1 MRKYLLNG
9 SVLGAVFG
17 AWSVIQ
23 STRRGPRN
31 RLLLLVW
38 LSWALSLAVAIET
51 VREKSRE
58 ADDRARLGAK

>member
-31 RLLLLVW
+31 GLLILIW
-38 LSWALSLAVAIET
+38 LSWGLSLAVAIGT
-51 VREKSRE
+51 VREKSKQLEIEQR
-58 ADDRARLGAK
+58 